1 MLGQIGTPGGGFG
14 IGYSSENG
22 VGNPV
27 KFFHWP
33 SVPQG
38 TNDVQDVIPVARVSD
53 MLLHPGE
60 PFQFDG
66 QDLTYPDIRLVYWA
80 GGNPFHHQQDLHKL
94 VEAFRR
100 PETIIVNEIWWT
112 AMARHADIVF
122 PSTTALER
130 NDISITHWEP
140 LSVAMKQAIPRD
152 IGRAACREKR
162 GTYG

>member
-1 MLGQIGTPGGGFG
+1 MSLF
-14 IGYSSENG
+14 
-22 VGNPV
+22 V
-27 KFFHWP
+27 FFLRYGDHRDLHVLTHSFP
-33 SVPQG
+33 
-38 TNDVQDVIPVARVSD
+38 TRRTSD
-53 MLLHPGE
+53 L
-60 PFQFDG
+60 
-66 QDLTYPDIRLVYWA
+66 LTYTDIRLVYWA

-140 LSVAMKQAIPRD
+140 LSVAMKQAIPRVGD
-152 IGRAACREKR
+152 SRPD
-162 GTYG
+162 